1 MSSVAYLFI
10 FVFDM
15 RFFAVA
21 LIFFGVAASYAQT
34 PQVPHKI
41 HFAGMTLTIRDD
53 AKREIQN
60 DVDALTR
67 SQRYFNIKVER
78 ARTYFTIIEKIF
90 REEDLPMDFKYLALQ
105 ESSLVSDAVSPS
117 NAVGF
122 WQFKDFTAQEMGMRV
137 DRDVDER
144 MNIFSSSRA
153 AARYIKQNN
162 WYFNNWVLALQ
173 AYQMGKGGVKE
184 SLGEK
189 YNGDRHMEI
198 NSETY
203 WYVKKY
209 LAHKIAFQ
217 DACEGT
223 ALLKVGLYEPK
234 EKRRLRDIANEISI
248 DESTLREYNKWAKS
262 GIIPED
268 KPYILAVPGG
278 TIPADFNM
286 LVLNP
291 SKSPVAKTTAIIK
304 GKMDMDVKF
313 HINGVLV
320 VKALNGETVSAI
332 SKRSGVDVSKFI
344 RYNDIPID
352 SRIKPGAYYF
362 VKHKRKKGSFSIYQ
376 AKPGDNLWLISQ
388 EQGIQLRQLKKF
400 NPDLGEQVLAAGTMV
415 KLNSSKSFIPVP
427 IDTDTEIAELGEEP
441 FAWSI
446 QPVQKKE
453 TKLSRPA
460 ENTLIVEK
468 QKRIVLPDSL
478 EVVSPSQLSEE
489 PQKNETIIYEVKN
502 SDTLYGI
509 ARQFGATIKDIM
521 EWNNKSSLTI
531 NPGEK
536 LKIFK
541 R

>member
-1 MSSVAYLFI
+1 
-10 FVFDM
+10 M

-53 AKREIQN
+53 AKREIQK

-67 SQRYFNIKVER
+67 SPRYFNIKVER
-78 ARTYFTIIEKIF
+78 ARTYFPIIEKIF
-90 REEDLPMDFKYLALQ
+90 RDEELPVDFKYLALQ

-122 WQFKDFTAQEMGMRV
+122 WQFKDFTAQEMGMRI
-137 DRDVDER
+137 DRDIDER
-144 MNIFSSSRA
+144 MNIVSSSRS

-184 SLGEK
+184 SLGDK
-189 YNGDRHMEI
+189 YNGDSHMEI

-209 LAHKIAFQ
+209 LAHKIAFEN
-217 DACEGT
+217 ACKDSPQ
-223 ALLKVGLYEPK
+223 LKVGLYETK
-234 EKRRLRDIANEISI
+234 GKRKLSDIADEVSI
-248 DESTLREYNKWAKS
+248 DESTLKEYNKWAKS
-262 GIIPED
+262 GTIPD
-268 KPYILAVPGG
+268 DRPYLVAIPGG
-278 TIPADFNM
+278 TIPEDFNL
-286 LVLNP
+286 LVLN
-291 SKSPVAKTTAIIK
+291 SPKAPATKTTSIK
-304 GKMDMDVKF
+304 SKMEADTKF

-320 VKALNGETVSAI
+320 IKALYGETVSSI
-332 SKRSGVDVSKFI
+332 SKRSGLDASKFI
-344 RYNDIPID
+344 RYNDITID
-352 SRIKPGAYYF
+352 ARIKPGAYYF
-362 VKHKRKKGSFSIYQ
+362 VKHKKKKGSFSVYQ
-376 AKPGDNLWLISQ
+376 TKPGDDLWLISQ
-388 EQGIQLRQLKKF
+388 QQGVQLRQLKKF
-400 NPDLGEQVLAAGTMV
+400 NPSFGDQLLSAGILV
-415 KLNSSKSFIPVP
+415 KLNNSKSMDQVP
-427 IDTDTEIAELGEEP
+427 IDNDIEVAELGNEA

-446 QPVQKKE
+446 QPKLKNETLPVIPSDPLIDEKKIE
-453 TKLSRPA
+453 
-460 ENTLIVEK
+460 
-468 QKRIVLPDSL
+468 QIVLPDSIA
-478 EVVSPSQLSEE
+478 VSSPSQLPRAPEKKE
-489 PQKNETIIYEVKN
+489 ALIYEVKG

-521 EWNNKSSLTI
+521 EWNNKSTLTI
-531 NPGEK
+531 NPGDK